1 MLLAA
6 AYPKWDAYSM
16 QFLSA
21 PATGLTVLSI
31 HRYPVLLSRLV
42 LQIAVLLIFGY
53 SVLYSLGVRDRLSL
67 VPTRAGYLL
76 ADEQS
81 GLVLEKLEQTVN
93 RGSTLFVY
101 PCVASLYP
109 LLDVINPAPYVYRQ
123 PGMRNARDEART

>member
-1 MLLAA
+1 MGCLLAA
-6 AYPKWDAYSM
+6 
-16 QFLSA
+16 
-21 PATGLTVLSI
+21 V
-31 HRYPVLLSRLV
+31 
-42 LQIAVLLIFGY
+42 
-53 SVLYSLGVRDRLSL
+53 SLGASHGINRFVDTPLPRFVVTTCAADSSPADFRLFGPLFAGCVRDRLSL

-81 GLVLEKLEQTVN
+81 GRVLEKLEQTVN

-101 PCVASLYP
+101 PCVTSLYP